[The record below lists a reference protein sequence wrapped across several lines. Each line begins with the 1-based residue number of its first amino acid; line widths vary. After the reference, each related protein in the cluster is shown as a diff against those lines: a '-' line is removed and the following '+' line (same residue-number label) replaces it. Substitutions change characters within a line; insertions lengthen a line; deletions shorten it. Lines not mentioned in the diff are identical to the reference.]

1 MFGKISKE
9 DFKYVLLN
17 SKNEIS
23 SIFDLL
29 DELEALDILSLL
41 YFENASYDAL
51 KRELSHFDKNIL
63 SNYVVKLWDFGIIE
77 LDRKDRYQLTKTG
90 RNFIEITVQLVFGA
104 YINDEVADEKM
115 KKIFVKQ
122 IGKKELTKFKEERK
136 KNKGKGMLLGL
147 RYRSW

>member
-1 MFGKISKE
+1 MFGKISKK

-17 SKNEIS
+17 SKKEIS

-29 DELEALDILSLL
+29 DEFEALDILSLL
-41 YFENASYDAL
+41 YFENATYDTL
-51 KRELSHFDKNIL
+51 KIELSHFDKNIL

-104 YINDEVADEKM
+104 YINDDITDEKM

-147 RYRSW
+147 RYRI

>member
-17 SKNEIS
+17 SKHEIS

-29 DELEALDILSLL
+29 DEFEALDILSLL
-41 YFENASYDAL
+41 YFENATYDTL
-51 KRELSHFDKNIL
+51 KIELSHFDKNIL

-77 LDRKDRYQLTKTG
+77 LDRKDRYQLTKNG

-104 YINDEVADEKM
+104 YINDDITDEKM

-136 KNKGKGMLLGL
+136 KNKGKGMVLGL
-147 RYRSW
+147 RYR

>member
-41 YFENASYDAL
+41 YFENASYDTL
-51 KRELSHFDKNIL
+51 KIELSHFDKNIL

-77 LDRKDRYQLTKTG
+77 LDRKDRYQLTKIG

-104 YINDEVADEKM
+104 YINDEIADEKM

>member
-17 SKNEIS
+17 SKHEIS

-41 YFENASYDAL
+41 YFENATYDTL
-51 KRELSHFDKNIL
+51 KNELSHFDKNLL

-104 YINDEVADEKM
+104 YINDEITNEKM
-115 KKIFVKQ
+115 KKIFIKQ
-122 IGKKELTKFKEERK
+122 IGKKELIKFKEERK
-136 KNKGKGMLLGL
+136 KNKGKGLLLGL

>member
-1 MFGKISKE
+1 MFGKISKD

-17 SKNEIS
+17 SKQEIS

-29 DELEALDILSLL
+29 DEFEALDILSLL
-41 YFENASYDAL
+41 YFENATYDTL
-51 KRELSHFDKNIL
+51 KIELSHFDKNIL

-104 YINDEVADEKM
+104 YINDDITDEKM

-136 KNKGKGMLLGL
+136 KNKGKGMILGL
-147 RYRSW
+147 RYR

>member
-1 MFGKISKE
+1 MFGKISKD

-17 SKNEIS
+17 SKKEIS

-29 DELEALDILSLL
+29 DEFEALDILSLL
-41 YFENASYDAL
+41 YFENATYDTL
-51 KRELSHFDKNIL
+51 KIELSHFDKNIL

-77 LDRKDRYQLTKTG
+77 LDRKDRYQLTKIG

-115 KKIFVKQ
+115 KRIFVKQ

-147 RYRSW
+147 RYRS

>member
-41 YFENASYDAL
+41 YFENASYDTL

-77 LDRKDRYQLTKTG
+77 LDRKERYQLTKTG

-104 YINDEVADEKM
+104 YINDEIADEKM

>member
-1 MFGKISKE
+1 MFGKISKD

-29 DELEALDILSLL
+29 DELEVLDILSFL
-41 YFENASYDAL
+41 YFENATYDTL
-51 KRELSHFDKNIL
+51 KIELSHFPKNLL

-90 RNFIEITVQLVFGA
+90 RNFLEITVQLVFSA
-104 YINDEVADEKM
+104 YINDEIANEKM
-115 KKIFVKQ
+115 KKIFIQQ
-122 IGKKELTKFKEERK
+122 IGKRDLTKFKEERK

-147 RYRSW
+147 QYRSW